1 MTVAG
6 VPNIAGEGTW
16 WMCGDTYLLTSCRD
30 DQDQYKM
37 PLIPGSKQES
47 DLCSQLRNRLGH
59 PTHHYNTI
67 TTPHSLTEYCC
78 EAARRDTKRIIR
90 LSSLLLPALLFAGAA
105 YNQRWQP
112 NFVRVS
118 QYSTRR
124 KAPKIIRICK
134 FRKFRLKAPQRT
146 QHHPHIRQQLNI
158 RLIMSNVVFG
168 QLTLPPL
175 KQIYCLLL
183 LTHCRHLSI
192 GNLFMG
198 S

>member
-16 WMCGDTYLLTSCRD
+16 WMCGDTYLLPSCRD

-78 EAARRDTKRIIR
+78 EAASCEAGHKEDYPSIKFAAHCFAVCWCCLQLEVATKLREGFTIFNKEKG
-90 LSSLLLPALLFAGAA
+90 AL
-105 YNQRWQP
+105 NNP
-112 NFVRVS
+112 D
-118 QYSTRR
+118 
-124 KAPKIIRICK
+124 P
-134 FRKFRLKAPQRT
+134 
-146 QHHPHIRQQLNI
+146 
-158 RLIMSNVVFG
+158 
-168 QLTLPPL
+168 
-175 KQIYCLLL
+175 
-183 LTHCRHLSI
+183 
-192 GNLFMG
+192 
-198 S
+198 